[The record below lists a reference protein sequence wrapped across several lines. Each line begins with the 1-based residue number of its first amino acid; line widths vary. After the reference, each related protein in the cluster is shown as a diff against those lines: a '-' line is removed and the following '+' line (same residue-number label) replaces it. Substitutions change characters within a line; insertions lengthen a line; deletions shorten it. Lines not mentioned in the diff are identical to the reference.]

1 MKCPLRTTLIG
12 LAIFLIGGSAPLYAQ
27 GVESAPT
34 GVEDL
39 APELQKRKKKQQIS
53 GWLGVMLEAPED
65 QDGVDVVRVLRGSPA
80 ERGGLEI
87 GDRILKVDK
96 TSVGSPA
103 DVQKLVRARSSGH
116 KSIVELRRDGEAKTL
131 TVELGSAP
139 STEQVLKNQFV
150 GHPAPTFSARVVGE
164 KPSTLKLAKLKG
176 KPVVV
181 DFWATWCGPCRPLS
195 QKLAKLSEQTGERVH
210 FVGLTS
216 ESNEAVERF
225 LATHPHGF
233 PVATTDKKV
242 MQRYL
247 IESYPTVFVLDAQG
261 KVAGV
266 FVGLGHIDEIRK
278 LVEKLAAKK

>member
-1 MKCPLRTTLIG
+1 MKCPTRITLLG
-12 LAIFLIGGSAPLYAQ
+12 LLIFLTGAPASLFAQ

-39 APELQKRKKKQQIS
+39 APELRKDKKSKQSS
-53 GWLGVMLEAPED
+53 GWLGVMLEAPDDE
-65 QDGVDVVRVLRGSPA
+65 QGVDVVGVLRSSPA
-80 ERGGLEI
+80 ESGGLKI
-87 GDRILKVDK
+87 GDRILKVDE
-96 TSVGSPA
+96 TAVDSPS
-103 DVQKLVRARSSGH
+103 DVQKVVRAKSNGH
-116 KSIVELRRDGEAKTL
+116 NATVELRRDGKAKTL
-131 TVELGSAP
+131 TIELGSAP
-139 STEQVLKNQFV
+139 STEQILRNQFV
-150 GHPAPTFSARVVGE
+150 GHAAPAFKAKVVGKE
-164 KPSTLKLAKLKG
+164 DATVTLAELKG

-195 QKLAKLSEQTGERVH
+195 RKLAKLSKKTGESVT

-216 ESNEAVERF
+216 EKTEVVERF
-225 LATHPHGF
+225 LASHPHGF
-233 PVATTDKKV
+233 AVGTASEKV

-247 IESYPTVFVLDAQG
+247 VESYPTVFVLDADG